1 MSLLQRTSFFVREH
15 VGMLKLTGTYDILD
29 PESKE
34 IVGQA
39 REEISGT
46 LKALRLL
53 IDKNLLPT
61 TVNIYEGGEAG
72 QNRLI
77 TLKRGAFSIIPKVS
91 IYDRDGKLIGHFKSK
106 MFTIGCSFR
115 IFDANKTEVGM
126 VKGDWTGW
134 NFKLL
139 SNDNELG
146 VVTKKWAGVGKELFT
161 TADNY
166 VISLNGQPNEGIAA
180 LLLAAGI
187 AIDVVF
193 KEKK

>member
-1 MSLLQRTSFFVREH
+1 MSLLQRTSFFIREH
-15 VGMLKLTGTYDILD
+15 VGMLKLVGTYDILD

-34 IVGQA
+34 VIGQA
-39 REEISGT
+39 KEEISGGI
-46 LKALRLL
+46 KALRLL
-53 IDKNLLPT
+53 LDKSLLPT
-61 TVNIYEGGEAG
+61 TVNIYEGSEGR
-72 QNRLI
+72 QTRLV
-77 TLKRGAFSIIPKVS
+77 TLKRGAFSLIPKVS

-106 MFTIGCSFR
+106 MFSIGCTFR
-115 IFDANKTEVGM
+115 IFDANKTEVGL

-139 SNDNELG
+139 SNETELG

-166 VISLNGQPNEGIAA
+166 VISLNGQPNEGVAA